1 MSFFQFSVLHASLL
15 SIVQSDFQ
23 SFKTL
28 KSKHIILNRIALNN
42 MYTSST
48 TLSHVSSFF
57 LKISHLGRELL
68 PIPSQSNIQ
77 IFSWRCTAFLNQEVA
92 RLTTG
97 VQPII
102 WAFFRQVVV
111 ISVKETQ
118 AYSRQNIEYLSN
130 RYSTCLI
137 QCALP
142 AP

>member
-23 SFKTL
+23 SVKTL

-77 IFSWRCTAFLNQEVA
+77 IFLNQEVA
-92 RLTTG
+92 RLTNG